1 MPKIESP
8 LGSKSFNQK
17 GMREFNVPDESG
29 YDDSMSYQVDADSIK
44 SFQNRLDNFDE
55 EENISE
61 IESQVYKVRDIKRGK
76 EKIADAAKRR
86 IEMLIGMTL
95 SRKEVT
101 INENTFGLK
110 TLKAKE
116 MREALSVA
124 AQMDGLDTPF
134 EIRKQILARALTHIA
149 GVEFEQFISSNS
161 LEAKLDFIDELDDS
175 FIGRLYK
182 EYTDLSEENQKKYG
196 IKTQNDVK
204 EVFEDVKK

>member
-29 YDDSMSYQVDADSIK
+29 YDESMSYRVDTDSIK

-55 EENISE
+55 EENVSE
-61 IESQVYKVRDIKRGK
+61 IESQVYKARDIKRGK
-76 EKIADAAKRR
+76 EKIADGAKRR

-95 SRKEVT
+95 STKEVA
-101 INENTFGLK
+101 IEQNTFVLK

-116 MREALSVA
+116 MREALFISS
-124 AQMDGLDTPF
+124 QFDGLQMPF
-134 EIRKQILARALTHIA
+134 EIRKQVLARALTHIA

-161 LEAKLDFIDELDDS
+161 LEDKLKFIDELDDS

-182 EYTDLSEENQKKYG
+182 EYTDLSDENQKKYG
-196 IKTQNDVK
+196 IKSQTDVK
-204 EVFEDVKK
+204 EVFEDIKK